1 MVNKRKF
8 VSLFALGLELS
19 SLIAC
24 KHEAGVLDKCLGKEI
39 KLDTSRL
46 HNNSDSMLVSATT
59 NTQYYIYFDSSTIGG
74 SGKKPYLA
82 SIDNGKNWKT
92 IADTF
97 SNLNY
102 GNYNI
107 LIKDADSCL
116 SSLYPFTTIP
126 Q

>member
-8 VSLFALGLELS
+8 VSLFALGLALS
-19 SLIAC
+19 TFNAC

-39 KLDTSRL
+39 KLDTNRL

-59 NTQYYIYFDSSTIGG
+59 YTQYYIYFDSSTIGG
-74 SGKKPYLA
+74 NGKKPYLA
-82 SIDNGKNWKT
+82 SIDNGRNWKT
-92 IADTF
+92 ISDTF

-102 GNYNI
+102 GNYK
-107 LIKDADSCL
+107 LLVKDADSCV
-116 SSLYPFTTIP
+116 SSTYSFTTIP